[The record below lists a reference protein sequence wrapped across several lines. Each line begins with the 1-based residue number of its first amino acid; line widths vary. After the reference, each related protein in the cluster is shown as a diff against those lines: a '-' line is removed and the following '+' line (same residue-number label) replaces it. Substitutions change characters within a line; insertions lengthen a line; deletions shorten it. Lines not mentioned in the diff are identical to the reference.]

1 MLRKVTLESV
11 ITAIFEEKG
20 KTIPSSVL
28 STLSRCSKELANAA
42 DKEEFEEILAKY
54 SLLDDALKR
63 AGLLFTEFEKI
74 VEDLKEEY
82 YR

>member
-20 KTIPSSVL
+20 KIIPSSVL

-42 DKEEFEEILAKY
+42 DKEKFEEILTKY